1 MNVYLNPQSM
11 IVLLLV
17 LILAIISLTYV
28 SNNDKPKYTDWRRT
42 LMLVLGLIITIYS
55 VASCSIK
62 IYLISREN
70 IKFTDIIIPLTFN
83 ILTITLGS
91 ILVDYARSS
100 DEEWEQKN
108 SVKSWEKDTINTLCI
123 VTISF
128 IVLMFALYLI
138 ANSRGNKE
146 IVFSVK
152 GLTPAQ
158 KDAITL

>member
-1 MNVYLNPQSM
+1 
-11 IVLLLV
+11 
-17 LILAIISLTYV
+17 
-28 SNNDKPKYTDWRRT
+28 
-42 LMLVLGLIITIYS
+42 MLVLGLIITIYS

-70 IKFTDIIIPLTFN
+70 IKITDVIIPLTFN
-83 ILTITLGS
+83 ILTITLGA
-91 ILVDYARSS
+91 ILVDYSRSS
-100 DEEWEQKN
+100 NENWEEKN

-123 VTISF
+123 VVISF
-128 IVLMFALYLI
+128 IILMFALYLI

-146 IVFSVK
+146 IMFSVK

>member
-17 LILAIISLTYV
+17 LILSIISLTYV
-28 SNNDKPKYTDWRRT
+28 SNSDKPNYSDWRRV
-42 LMLVLGLIITIYS
+42 LMLVLGIIITVYS

-62 IYLISREN
+62 IYLLSRGN
-70 IKFTDIIIPLTFN
+70 VKIVDVIIPLTFN

-100 DEEWEQKN
+100 EKDWEQKN
-108 SVKSWEKDTINTLCI
+108 SKSWEKEAINTLCI
-123 VTISF
+123 VVISF
-128 IVLMFALYLI
+128 IILMFALYLI

-146 IVFSVK
+146 IIFSVK

-158 KDAITL
+158 KDAIML

>member
-28 SNNDKPKYTDWRRT
+28 SNDKPKYTDWRRT

-70 IKFTDIIIPLTFN
+70 IKITDVIIPLTFN

-108 SVKSWEKDTINTLCI
+108 SIKSWEKDTINTLCI
-123 VTISF
+123 IVISF
-128 IVLMFALYLI
+128 IILMFSLYLI

-146 IVFSVK
+146 IIFSIK